1 MRETV
6 FQCFITFPTRST
18 GDIFCYTYFL
28 LIIFEQKFNETKSSL
43 FLENISL
50 FLSVHISLTFLHDQ
64 RTYLFGKEKN
74 ANNLGR
80 CVEQRK
86 QE

>member
-6 FQCFITFPTRST
+6 FQCFITFTTRPT
-18 GDIFCYTYFL
+18 GDIFCYTYFF
-28 LIIFEQKFNETKSSL
+28 LIIFEQKFNCDETKSSL

-64 RTYLFGKEKN
+64 HTCLFGKEKMPTTW
-74 ANNLGR
+74 AD
-80 CVEQRK
+80 V
-86 QE
+86 